1 MTRIILVRHGE
12 TQWNKEG
19 RYQGQ
24 IDTELS
30 EEGYRQTELV
40 ADALKDVH
48 LDAFYGSPL
57 KRSYLT
63 AQMVAKFHNNA
74 EVKIEPRFTEISHGE
89 WEGLLSSEVDS
100 KYGDM
105 VKDWKDKPH
114 TVHMPGGEHLEQVQ
128 QRSMAAL
135 YDIVKSHPNQTVL
148 IAAHDAINKVI
159 ICGVLEIGLQN
170 FWRVK
175 QDNTGIS
182 ILEFYADTARVCA
195 LNDTCHLGGLITNKE
210 QKAL

>member
-12 TQWNKEG
+12 TEWNKQG

-40 ADALKDVH
+40 AEALKDTKIDV
-48 LDAFYGSPL
+48 FYGSPL

-63 AQMVAKFHNNA
+63 AQMIAKYHGQPKVN
-74 EVKIEPRFTEISHGE
+74 IEPRFTEINHGE
-89 WEGLLSSEVDS
+89 WEGLLSTEVDN
-100 KYGDM
+100 KYADM
-105 VKDWKDKPH
+105 VQDWKDQPH
-114 TVHMPGGEHLEQVQ
+114 TVHMPGGEHLDQVQ
-128 QRSMAAL
+128 QRSLAAL
-135 YDIVKSHPNQTVL
+135 NDIVNKHPDQTVL

-159 ICGVLEIGLQN
+159 VCGVLEIGLQN
-170 FWRVK
+170 FWKVK

-182 ILEFYADTARVCA
+182 ILEFYDNTMRICA
-195 LNDTCHLGGLITNKE
+195 LNDTCHLGGLITDKE
-210 QKAL
+210 QAAL

>member
-30 EEGYRQTELV
+30 EEGYRQTEL
-40 ADALKDVH
+40 AAKALKDYKI
-48 LDAFYGSPL
+48 DAFYGSPL

-63 AQMVAKFHNNA
+63 AQMISKYHGNP
-74 EVKIEPRFTEISHGE
+74 EVKIEPRFTEINHGK
-89 WEGLLSSEVDS
+89 WEGLLSSEVAE
-100 KYGDM
+100 KYQEM
-105 VKDWKDKPH
+105 VLSWKEQPH
-114 TVHMPGGEHLEQVQ
+114 TVHMPGGEHLEEVL

-135 YDIVKSHPNQTVL
+135 YDIIQNHPHQTVL

-170 FWRVK
+170 FWKVK

-182 ILEFYADTARVCA
+182 VLEFFPDTARVCVI
-195 LNDTCHLGGLITNKE
+195 NDTCHLGGLITAKE
-210 QKAL
+210 QSAL